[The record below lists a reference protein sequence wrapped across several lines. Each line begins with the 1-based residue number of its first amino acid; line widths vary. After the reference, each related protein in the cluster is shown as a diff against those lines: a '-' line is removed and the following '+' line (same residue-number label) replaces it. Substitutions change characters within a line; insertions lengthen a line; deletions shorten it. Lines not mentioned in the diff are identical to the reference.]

1 MARTQIATR
10 VTPDLRDEIE
20 EYADEHKI
28 TKAEAMRRLLS
39 SGLDVENGEATMPAD
54 EIRAD
59 LRELQERIDA
69 DTDADQGHSDADQET
84 RVVQSSQLVRSP
96 WRLVQLAATLA
107 ILIIVGGGAL

>member
-10 VTPDLRDEIE
+10 VTDDLRDEIDE
-20 EYADEHKI
+20 FADENNL

-39 SGLDVENGEATMPAD
+39 SGLDLERGRATMPAD

-69 DTDADQGHSDADQET
+69 DQGDADQGDADQET
-84 RVVQSSQLVRSP
+84 RVVQSSQLIRSP
-96 WRLVQLAATLA
+96 WRLVQLAATLSVL
-107 ILIIVGGGAL
+107 ILVGGGAL

>member
-20 EYADEHKI
+20 EYANKHKI

-39 SGLDVENGEATMPAD
+39 SGLDVENGKATMPAD
-54 EIRAD
+54 EIRQD

-69 DTDADQGHSDADQET
+69 DQGDDDADQGT
-84 RVVQSSQLVRSP
+84 RVVQSSQLIRSP
-96 WRLVQLAATLA
+96 WRLVQLAATLSV
-107 ILIIVGGGAL
+107 LIIVGGGAL